1 MKLTLLIATTALA
14 LSAPAVP
21 HAHAACATY
30 NGTLPVAYWQQ
41 KEITDRADRAQ
52 WQMFPQNRPIVEAM
66 ADATYAR
73 VMAELPRFANRTQ
86 SAFMNTRPGFWKP
99 SPAWAGKRGLV
110 VRAIFTLAIVLA
122 ASAAHAR
129 DRTETCSSYT
139 TMAGT
144 TRETC
149 REPGRKERTCT
160 SSITG
165 TTPHGRPVKPHII
178 QPISQLPVARRGMKR
193 WWLSAIVYLACKG
206 RGLGAHRYCQ
216 RPKPPSTPAA
226 TL

>member
-73 VMAELPRFANRTQ
+73 VIAE
-86 SAFMNTRPGFWKP
+86 SALCEQNAISFYEYKARILEAFTR
-99 SPAWAGKRGLV
+99 
-110 VRAIFTLAIVLA
+110 
-122 ASAAHAR
+122 
-129 DRTETCSSYT
+129 
-139 TMAGT
+139 M
-144 TRETC
+144 
-149 REPGRKERTCT
+149 GR
-160 SSITG
+160 
-165 TTPHGRPVKPHII
+165 
-178 QPISQLPVARRGMKR
+178 
-193 WWLSAIVYLACKG
+193 
-206 RGLGAHRYCQ
+206 
-216 RPKPPSTPAA
+216 
-226 TL
+226 